1 MNLLKSSL
9 IVCAF
14 AVISCSKKDN
24 GTDVPPPTPTPPP
37 SLYVFYDVFATASS
51 SSFREVKLW
60 KDGKDT
66 TFKDVYGNIIYGQVI
81 VKGKDLY
88 IFGKLGS
95 VVQYW
100 KNGVPTIIPY
110 FPANASASSFFVSG
124 SDVYV
129 VWTQPNNSINNSIT
143 LWKNGVTTNIVTGD
157 YLSSSDIS
165 VYGSDVYLL
174 INYNNPAYTPGSSK
188 ANLWKNGVMTIL
200 PGGSFKY
207 SASKIVVSGN
217 DVYISGVEVNLNIGL
232 ISTAITWKNGV
243 LTRLTDGT
251 KAASTF
257 NLYLSGTD
265 VYIVGYENS
274 ATGRNVAKVW
284 KNNLGTSLTTGTHN
298 AMAFSVF
305 VSGSD
310 VYITG
315 YEESQPVAPPPLL
328 TPAYARLWKNG
339 IPINLSDGTTKGGC
353 GQIFIY

>member
-9 IVCAF
+9 ILCAL

-24 GTDVPPPTPTPPP
+24 GTDVPPPTPPP
-37 SLYVFYDVFATASS
+37 SLYVSGGVFTGASASS
-51 SSFREVKLW
+51 YQEPKLW

-88 IFGKLGS
+88 IFGKVGS

-100 KNGVPTIIPY
+100 TNGVPTIITY
-110 FPANASASSFFVSG
+110 FPPNASASSFFVSG
-124 SDVYV
+124 SDVYG

-165 VYGSDVYLL
+165 VSGSDVYIL
-174 INYNNPAYTPGSSK
+174 INYNNPALTLGSSK
-188 ANLWKNGVMTIL
+188 ANLGKGVMTIL

-217 DVYISGVEVNLNIGL
+217 DVYICGVEWNTSPTL
-232 ISTAITWKNGV
+232 IQTAITWKNGV
-243 LTRLTDGT
+243 LTRLPDGT
-251 KAASTF
+251 KGSSAF
-257 NLYLSGTD
+257 NLYVSGTD
-265 VYIVGYENS
+265 VYIVGADFS
-274 ATGRNVAKVW
+274 ATTGRWVAKLW
-284 KNNLGTSLTTGTHN
+284 KNNIGTSLTTGTHN
-298 AMAFSVF
+298 AMAFNVL

-339 IPINLSDGTTKGGC
+339 IPINLSDGTTKGGA
-353 GQIFIY
+353 GQVFIY